1 MCAWASRLIKRK
13 HVEILSGLIIIVCTV
28 GYWQFETLEK
38 NMIVILAVLLP
49 WSGVPPRY
57 VQQSENLFMG
67 LLLSADFS
75 FVCFGS

>member
-1 MCAWASRLIKRK
+1 
-13 HVEILSGLIIIVCTV
+13 
-28 GYWQFETLEK
+28 
-38 NMIVILAVLLP
+38 MIVILAVLLP